1 MDATISSLIG
11 KNNIDNF
18 CLAVSMGDAIE
29 CAPKVFCRILVG
41 TLY

>member
-1 MDATISSLIG
+1 MDATVSSLIG
-11 KNNIDNF
+11 KNNIDHY
-18 CLAVSMGDAIE
+18 CLAVSMSNAIE